1 MNLSNYCL
9 ATGQNYVIIEWINNP
24 KGGDQVKGLTSRQQ
38 KVLNFIKEEVMLKNY
53 PPSVREICAF
63 MNLSSSSTVHAH
75 LRALE
80 KKGYIRRDPS
90 KPRALEILDPATRS
104 YQKKKARPIPILG
117 QVTAGVPVLAEENI
131 EDYLF
136 LPDDIVKEDTVF
148 MLRVRGESMKD
159 AGILP
164 GDLVIVRRQPSAE
177 SGEIVVALLSDEAT
191 IKRFYK
197 QEDKIL
203 LKPENPAFKPI
214 IIPASNGNTRI
225 LGKVVGLLR
234 TYE

>member
-1 MNLSNYCL
+1 M
-9 ATGQNYVIIEWINNP
+9 
-24 KGGDQVKGLTSRQQ
+24 KGLTSRQQ
-38 KVLNFIKEEVMLKNY
+38 EVLNFIKEEVLQKNY
-53 PPSVREICAF
+53 PPSVREICTF

-80 KKGYIRRDPS
+80 KKGFIRRDPT

-104 YQKKKARPIPILG
+104 YQKKKAKPVPILG
-117 QVTAGVPVLAEENI
+117 QVTAGAPVLAEENI

-136 LPDDIVKEDTVF
+136 LPHEIVKEDTVF
-148 MLRVRGESMKD
+148 LLRVRGESMKD

-164 GDLVIVRRQPSAE
+164 GDLVIVRQQPSAE
-177 SGEIVVALLSDEAT
+177 NGEIVVALLSDEAT
-191 IKRFYK
+191 IKRFYQQK
-197 QEDKIL
+197 DKIL

-214 IIPASNGNTRI
+214 VVPAKDDSTRI
-225 LGKVVGLLR
+225 LGKVIGLLR

>member
-1 MNLSNYCL
+1 M
-9 ATGQNYVIIEWINNP
+9 
-24 KGGDQVKGLTSRQQ
+24 KGLTSRQQ